1 MTNNYNNLVKKL
13 CYFDNTIIQQK
24 GGKKKSKE
32 LPKQE
37 YDEEHLL
44 ELLSNKDW
52 EKIIELY
59 KNPRDIKINGNNLL
73 HLACSR
79 GEIEAI
85 NYYLLKYPELFYVA
99 NSEGDTCAHL
109 LTKYSHY
116 DILKKLLPKFPEAIH
131 FLNKNGD
138 NLLDLTIKEPQIMSW
153 LINLLEP
160 EYFTD
165 MDASKIESLKS
176 MIELIKLNKGQ
187 DLYLHLI
194 NKLLSKG
201 YQLNIPSPY
210 LPLVVASKLNRTAVT
225 ETFLKAGANPNIK
238 DAFEMTPLIKA
249 VENSSYESV
258 KKLLEYGANINYA
271 GPEGDNLPIN
281 FALENKDT
289 EMVEILLNK
298 KYGGSIN
305 FNYKDRNLETPI
317 HKALKNQLE
326 SNFLKPSTLYKIIY
340 ESDLNQKNIKN
351 TTPLHLLA
359 RYSNRDNLNNYS
371 QIIKNKK
378 LNLKIKDSENKT
390 PLHYVSRENKSLFQD
405 IKESSIVQDTK
416 IIMPKLKNTNF
427 SLFNSDILHNAIY
440 TAMILR
446 KYKNISI
453 PKQKYELEKFAKEYD
468 EYNFLANYKSVE
480 GKLVKDIIN
489 VYFENFYSILP
500 HLILWKSR
508 DVHYSH
514 PKLKSSVNKLL
525 SKKNIDFIVIKLSLI
540 PNANGTHANIL
551 IYDKKKNILERFE
564 PFGPNEMIDEAELN
578 NYIEKL
584 AKKIFNKDVKF
595 ISPKLFMN
603 ETKFQLVSSD
613 SDPDNKKT
621 GDPIGYCMAWCFWY
635 LELRLKNPNVPSED
649 LVKDAFN
656 NILNKQES
664 TSNQVLDYIRNYSQ
678 ELDKMKN
685 EFLKECKISKDK
697 YYSSNFDEITMD
709 KIITCLE
716 KELN

>member
-1 MTNNYNNLVKKL
+1 MNNYNNLVKKL
-13 CYFDNTIIQQK
+13 CYFDNNIIQY
-24 GGKKKSKE
+24 GGKRKNKE
-32 LPKQE
+32 EPQDKE
-37 YDEEHLL
+37 YDEEYLL

-109 LTKYSHY
+109 LAKYSHY
-116 DILKKLLPKFPEAIH
+116 DILKKLLPKFPEVIH

-138 NLLDLTIKEPQIMSW
+138 NLLDLTIKEPQIMGW

-160 EYFTD
+160 EYFKE

-194 NKLLSKG
+194 NKLISKG
-201 YQLNIPSPY
+201 FQLNIPSPY

-225 ETFLKAGANPNIK
+225 ETLLKAGANPNLK
-238 DAFEMTPLIKA
+238 DSLEMTPLIKA
-249 VENSSYESV
+249 VENGSYESV
-258 KKLLEYGANINYA
+258 KKLLEYGADVNYA
-271 GPEGDNLPIN
+271 GPEEDHLPLDI
-281 FALENKDT
+281 AIQNKDSK
-289 EMVEILLNK
+289 MVELLLNK
-298 KYGGSIN
+298 KYGGNKIN
-305 FNYKDRNLETPI
+305 YNHKDRNLETPI
-317 HKALKNQLE
+317 HKALRVQIQN
-326 SNFLKPSTLYKIIY
+326 NFLKPSTLYKLIY
-340 ESDLNQKNIKN
+340 ESDLNQTNIKN

-359 RYSNRDNLNNYS
+359 RYSNIDNLNNYS
-371 QIIKNKK
+371 EIIKNKK
-378 LNLKIKDSENKT
+378 LDLKIKDSTNKT
-390 PLHYVSRENKSLFQD
+390 PLHYISRENKSLFQN
-405 IKESSIVQDTK
+405 IKESSITQDTK

-446 KYKNISI
+446 KYKNIAI
-453 PKQKYELEKFAKEYD
+453 PKQKYKLEDFNKDYD
-468 EYNFLANYKSVE
+468 EFNFLANYKSAE
-480 GKLVKDIIN
+480 GNLVKDIIN
-489 VYFENFYSILP
+489 VYFENFYTILP
-500 HLILWKSR
+500 HLILWQSKNI
-508 DVHYSH
+508 HYNH
-514 PKLKSSVNKLL
+514 PKLKSYVKKLL
-525 SKKNIDFIVIKLSLI
+525 SKKNIDFIIIKLSLI

-564 PFGPNEMIDEAELN
+564 PFGPNDMIDESELN
-578 NYIEKL
+578 KYIEKL
-584 AKKIFNKDVKF
+584 SKKIFNKDVKF

-621 GDPIGYCMAWCFWY
+621 GDPVGYCMAWCFWY
-635 LELRLKNPNVPSED
+635 LELRLKNPNVSSEK
-649 LVKDAFN
+649 LVENAFN

-685 EFLKECKISKDK
+685 EFLKECKIPKDN
-697 YYSSNFDEITMD
+697 YYSSNFDDITMD